1 MTTANLQITHL
12 IHETIKFK
20 DPKAEVILFGSQA
33 REDAHFDSDWDILI
47 LLDMQ
52 HVSRSLDK
60 EYKDLLYNIE
70 LEIGQPIS
78 SLVFSKN
85 DWESKHKFSPL
96 YNNIKREGIFLS

>member
-78 SLVFSKN
+78 SLIFSKT

-96 YNNIKREGIFLS
+96 YNNIKREGIYLS